1 VVKFYTQR
9 GGAENY
15 IKDFNYGY
23 GWGEMMTDLF
33 IANEVI
39 FLITMLTYNLTKLYQ
54 YALLGLDEID
64 KTIIRLR
71 ERYIYQA
78 AVITRSGGSYAIHF
92 TKHSPLREVNAL
104 LEAS

>member
-1 VVKFYTQR
+1 MLT
-9 GGAENY
+9 NS
-15 IKDFNYGY
+15 
-23 GWGEMMTDLF
+23 F

-39 FLITMLTYNLTKLYQ
+39 LLITMLTYNLTTKFYQ
-54 YALLGLDEID
+54 YALLGLHEID

-78 AVITRSGGSYAIHF
+78 AVITRSGGSHTIHF
-92 TKHSPLREVNAL
+92 EKHSPLQEVNAL